1 MRTILTGKMS
11 KLMGCIIE
19 SPIKM
24 PERAEYK
31 GCLAMNNILN
41 NVPKRSPEGR
51 INDCFL
57 NPTTMPQ
64 VTYLLVQEKTP
75 TTYKILRPQ
84 ISDDIPNTSKIQ
96 LLLDQAA
103 VAVCSLVDP
112 ALEPD

>member
-1 MRTILTGKMS
+1 
-11 KLMGCIIE
+11 
-19 SPIKM
+19 
-24 PERAEYK
+24 
-31 GCLAMNNILN
+31 
-41 NVPKRSPEGR
+41 
-51 INDCFL
+51 
-57 NPTTMPQ
+57 MPQ

-112 ALEPD
+112 ALEPDQPVILDAWTACKLAV